1 MTHLLLTLPILIFP
15 ALVITAALRD
25 VVSYTIPNWI
35 SAALIAGFPIAAL
48 AQGLSLQT
56 IGMNLGVGAAAL
68 VVGMIMFALRWI
80 GGGDA
85 KLFAAAALWL
95 GWPALPMYLGITG
108 IAGGA
113 LAVGLLSLRSPLIS
127 GYVVNGPAWLSR
139 LAAPGENVPYGVAI
153 AVGALAAFPA
163 SALMQGLGHLT

>member
-1 MTHLLLTLPILIFP
+1 MMHLLLTLPVLIFP

-35 SAALIAGFPIAAL
+35 SVALVAAFPIAAL

-56 IGMNLGVGAAAL
+56 MGVDLCVGVAAL
-68 VVGMIMFALRWI
+68 VVGMVMFALRWI

-95 GWPALPMYLGITG
+95 GWPALPMYLGVTG

-113 LAVGLLSLRSPLIS
+113 VAVGLLSLRSPLVN
-127 GYVVNGPAWLSR
+127 GYLVNGPAWLSR
-139 LAAPGENVPYGVAI
+139 LAQPGENVPYGVAI

-163 SALMQGLGHLT
+163 SAFMQGLGHLI